1 MENISSTNS
10 SKQSVKKIKLN
21 FKDAKYATGR
31 RKRSIAKVWVKKGS
45 GEIYVNGKKMNDYF
59 KRPVHQI
66 IVTRPLEI
74 SNLLNSYDVKAS
86 VKGGGLSGQ
95 AGAIIHG
102 LSRALVLHDETIK
115 KAWLYVTEDNESL
128 GLKWAV
134 LTPTQKKD
142 IESQFKPIKLDQ
154 TSETTGTQKE
164 KALLKAI
171 IWAEGTLTSN
181 PYTVIYGGEMVPE
194 LTSLTADEWLEIA
207 RTKKLPVKFSFQ

>member
-1 MENISSTNS
+1 MENTNIE
-10 SKQSVKKIKLN
+10 KAKVIKKIKLD
-21 FKDAKYATGR
+21 FKDSKYATGR

-45 GEIYVNGKKMNDYF
+45 GVIHVNGKKMNDYF

-115 KAWLYVTEDNESL
+115 KV
-128 GLKWAV
+128 LK
-134 LTPTQKKD
+134 
-142 IESQFKPIKLDQ
+142 
-154 TSETTGTQKE
+154 KE
-164 KALLKAI
+164 K
-171 IWAEGTLTSN
+171 LTSRDSR
-181 PYTVIYGGEMVPE
+181 VVERKKYGHRK
-194 LTSLTADEWLEIA
+194 A
-207 RTKKLPVKFSFQ
+207 RRSFQFSKR